1 MVSRSDYNILCFF
14 VKWKNMISRSKWTVN
29 WQFTATSSL
38 VSSLLRHNLVVQLLL
53 LIRLI
58 PFEFRSDYNDEKF
71 RSEKSINPIVQS
83 SELVREPLIDR
94 PIKELGQQ
102 SDNWP
107 WRAKCR
113 ESYWGR
119 HVISREKCFPLS
131 LPHFSPNSVHDIQRW
146 RSQFHYF
153 QGCSFWR
160 KFFLPQISVHFGCIF
175 T

>member
-1 MVSRSDYNILCFF
+1 
-14 VKWKNMISRSKWTVN
+14 MISRSKWTVN

-102 SDNWP
+102 SDN
-107 WRAKCR
+107 
-113 ESYWGR
+113 
-119 HVISREKCFPLS
+119 
-131 LPHFSPNSVHDIQRW
+131 
-146 RSQFHYF
+146 
-153 QGCSFWR
+153 
-160 KFFLPQISVHFGCIF
+160 
-175 T
+175 